1 MSPDDERRA
10 QSRALHAR
18 VQAFIAGATSG
29 AVRAGPSADS
39 FDALACDLARYQA
52 EHVAPFG
59 RLCRARGVEPAA
71 LRSAADIP
79 ALPTD
84 AWKLRRIAA
93 HPPDED
99 ERVFRTSGTTQA
111 ARGAHAFASTATYVA
126 GALGWA
132 RRLLWPDAASLRVL
146 ALVAPEALAPD
157 SSLGFMI
164 ARFAEALGGRASFHW
179 DGHALDVAGVVGAC
193 AAARAAGEPVLVAG
207 TAFAFVALADATAT
221 GDCAL
226 PAGSRV
232 MQTGGVKGRTRAV
245 EPGALYASL
254 AARFALPRSHVV
266 GEYGMTELSSQLYE
280 GSLAAALGH
289 PVGGTDGYLPPPW
302 LRVTAVEPVSL
313 APLPQGARGLA
324 RFVDLANVDSAVA
337 VQTADLVAVR
347 ADGAVELFGRAPGAE
362 PRGCSLAVEAA
373 LGERGEGA

>member
-1 MSPDDERRA
+1 MSPDEERRA
-10 QSRALHAR
+10 RRRVLHAR
-18 VQAFIAGATSG
+18 VQAFIAAAARGDAGPGSG
-29 AVRAGPSADS
+29 ADG

-59 RLCRARGVEPAA
+59 RLCRARGVEPAR
-71 LRSAADIP
+71 LRAAADIP

-126 GALGWA
+126 GALAWA
-132 RRLLWPDAASLRVL
+132 RRLLWPDGASLRVL
-146 ALVAPEALAPD
+146 SLVAPEALAPD

-179 DGHALDVAGVVGAC
+179 DGHALDVAGVVRAC
-193 AAARAAGEPVLVAG
+193 AAARSAGERALVAG
-207 TAFAFVALADATAT
+207 TAFAFVALADAVAE
-221 GDCAL
+221 GACAL

-232 MQTGGVKGRTRAV
+232 MQTGGVKGRTREV
-245 EPGALYASL
+245 EPRALYATL
-254 AARFALPRSHVV
+254 AARFAVPPSHVV

-289 PVGGTDGYLPPPW
+289 PLGAVGYVPPPW
-302 LRVTAVEPVSL
+302 LRVTAVDPVSL
-313 APLPQGARGLA
+313 APLPPGARGLA

-337 VQTADLVAVR
+337 VQTADLVAVGT
-347 ADGAVELFGRAPGAE
+347 DGAVELFGRAPGAE

-373 LGERGEGA
+373 LGEPDTRA